1 MAGKY
6 DNRNRDSS
14 DFKFKNNDPFN
25 EMKKTTKK
33 KSTAKKVVKK
43 VLKKVPGPIGTV
55 ARVGSIARKLSNAA
69 KNKKNLKPLKKG
81 VGFPKA
87 TKKQMA
93 SFKKAMDLKS
103 PALKKVYEANKKAK
117 TTNVK
122 DARKLKKAKGL
133 KNKRVSKMNKEI
145 NKGINPF
152 PMRVDTRHGGASDA
166 GRSSEGSTKHLLRS
180 VRKAKDDFKKKYK
193 VKTVKGNP
201 GKFKSRDYLKK
212 IKKQVMKG
220 Q

>member
-25 EMKKTTKK
+25 EMKKTTKR

-55 ARVGSIARKLSNAA
+55 ARLSDVPRKLSNAV
-69 KNKKNLKPLKKG
+69 KNKRNLKPLKKG

-103 PALKKVYEANKKAK
+103 PALKKVYEANKRAAAHKRTRKQSMAK
-117 TTNVK
+117 KSIAN
-122 DARKLKKAKGL
+122 
-133 KNKRVSKMNKEI
+133 S
-145 NKGINPF
+145 
-152 PMRVDTRHGGASDA
+152 
-166 GRSSEGSTKHLLRS
+166 STKR
-180 VRKAKDDFKKKYK
+180 RK
-193 VKTVKGNP
+193 
-201 GKFKSRDYLKK
+201 
-212 IKKQVMKG
+212 
-220 Q
+220 